1 MHNQPAA
8 KNTTTLENSLLEKEI
23 ADLKYALDESA
34 IVAITDQTGRITY
47 VNRKFCEIS
56 KYSEAELIGSDHR
69 IINSGYHPKEFFRNL
84 WTTIARGE
92 VWRGEIRN
100 RAKDGSLY
108 WVDTTIVPFLNE
120 NGKPYQYVAIR
131 YEITARKK
139 AEEQIRQQ
147 ASLLEKTQDA
157 IIVCDPALKIV
168 FWNRAAANIYGYT
181 FEAAIGEN
189 LQTLLG
195 IDGGFFKPTEEA
207 DEWKAEEKH
216 VTARGEEIDVESR
229 WTRVRNEKGETDY
242 FLLVITDITEK
253 KRADQMLL
261 RAQRLE
267 SVGTL
272 AGGIAHD
279 LNNILSPITM
289 AAEMLRL
296 ESKDATA
303 EKWLNIITESARR
316 GADLISQVLLFAR
329 GMGGERVALQVRHI
343 VRDVLRVIEETFPR
357 SIEIRRFIDRDVF
370 LIAADPTQIQQ
381 VLMNLCVN
389 ARDAMPDGGVLTI
402 AVRNATAEE
411 VRAASAVA
419 KVDREY
425 VAISV
430 EDTGVGIPPEIHSRI
445 FDPFFTTKEVGKGTG
460 LGLSTTLRI
469 VENHDGFI
477 YLKSEPGK
485 GSRFTIYI
493 PAAPAAAD
501 TAADSNA
508 VPDKSKQG
516 RGELILVV
524 DDEANIR
531 ETAAAALSSAGYRS
545 ITATD
550 GVDAIAKFSNH
561 RNEIALVITD
571 IAMPGMD
578 GIEMIKSLRNRP
590 PQTRIIAI
598 SGILTESQRNLL
610 QAMDVRL
617 LKKPFTPQALF
628 AAVEDALSDA
638 PR

>member
-1 MHNQPAA
+1 MHHPSAA
-8 KNTTTLENSLLEKEI
+8 KNGAKLEDSHLEKEI

-56 KYSEAELIGSDHR
+56 KYSETELIGADHR

-100 RAKDGSLY
+100 RAKDGTIY

-120 NGKPYQYVAIR
+120 KGKPYQYIAIR

-157 IIVCDPALKIV
+157 IIVCDPALNIV
-168 FWNRAAANIYGYT
+168 FWNRAAMIIYGYPA
-181 FEAAIGEN
+181 EVAIGKN
-189 LQTLLG
+189 LQTLVG
-195 IDGGFFKPTEEA
+195 TGDGVFQPNDEH
-207 DEWKAEEKH
+207 DEWKTEEKH
-216 VTARGEEIDVESR
+216 ITSTGEEIDVESR
-229 WTRVRNEKGETDY
+229 WTRVRNAEGETDY
-242 FLLVITDITEK
+242 FLLVVTDITEK

-279 LNNILSPITM
+279 LNNILSPIMM

-296 ESKDATA
+296 ESKDAA
-303 EKWLNIITESARR
+303 AAKWLNIIAESARR

-329 GMGGERVALQVRHI
+329 GIGGERVAIQVRHI

-357 SIEIRRFIDRDVF
+357 SIEIRRQIDRDVY

-402 AVRNATAEE
+402 AVRNATADE
-411 VRAASAVA
+411 VRAASALA
-419 KVDREY
+419 KIDREY

-430 EDTGVGIPPEIHSRI
+430 EDTGVGIPPEIHGRI

-469 VENHDGFI
+469 VENHEGFI
-477 YLKSEPGK
+477 DLKSEPGK
-485 GSRFTIYI
+485 GTRFTIYI
-493 PAAPAAAD
+493 PAAPVAAD
-501 TAADSNA
+501 TAAESNA
-508 VPDKSKQG
+508 VPYESKQG
-516 RGELILVV
+516 RGELILIV

-531 ETAAAALSSAGYRS
+531 ETAAAVLSSAGYRS

-550 GVDAIAKFSNH
+550 GVDAIAKFSNY
-561 RNEIALVITD
+561 RDEIILVITD

-578 GIEMIKSLRNRP
+578 GIEMIKSLRNRVP
-590 PQTRIIAI
+590 HTRIIAI
-598 SGILTESQRNLL
+598 SGMLTESQRNLL
-610 QAMDVRL
+610 QTMDVRL
-617 LKKPFTPQALF
+617 LEKPFTPQALF
-628 AAVEDALSDA
+628 AAVEDALSDD
-638 PR
+638 RR